1 VNVRNLVRSFE
12 CVRCGAFRCDHYAII
27 RLRRIEWSAQQIGVV
42 RGYVRRN
49 QGLFLQG
56 EDVEQ
61 LASRPTPSVGEKAA
75 QLLLGLSQEHPRAG
89 ESFWAPVWGVQK
101 ALAMLEKYGK
111 NDELPEEVSSDHSMK
126 DLRWLA
132 VISAADASE
141 LDWFVFVC
149 LMGQG
154 LIGKGVADGQ
164 ITITMPGWQEI
175 TRLQQINARSR
186 IAFVAM
192 SFLPTFTPLFETGIM
207 PAIEAAGYRAERVD
221 RTEHNNR
228 IDDEIIARIRQ
239 SRFLVADFT
248 KQRGGIYFEAG
259 YALGLGLPVIWLAR
273 ESALKKVHFDNRQY
287 NFIPWREGAWEELR
301 QRLRFRIEATIGLG
315 PLPQQE

>member
-1 VNVRNLVRSFE
+1 MRNLVQSFE

-27 RLRRIEWSAQQIGVV
+27 QLKRIEWSAQQIGAVS
-42 RGYVRRN
+42 GYVRRN

-56 EDVEQ
+56 DDVEQ

-75 QLLLGLSQEHPRAG
+75 QLLLGLGQEHPQVG
-89 ESFWAPVWGVQK
+89 ESFWAPVLGVQNAFAK
-101 ALAMLEKYGK
+101 LEKYGK
-111 NDELPEEVSSDHSMK
+111 NDELPEEVLSDHNMK

-132 VISAADASE
+132 VISAADANE
-141 LDWFVFVC
+141 LHWFLFAC

-154 LIGKGVADGQ
+154 LVGKGVADGH
-164 ITITMPGWQEI
+164 ITITMLGWQEI
-175 TRLQQINARSR
+175 ARLQQVNAGSR

-192 SFLPTFTPLFETGIM
+192 SFLPTFTPLFETAIM
-207 PAIEAAGYRAERVD
+207 PAVEAAGYRAERVD

-273 ESALKKVHFDNRQY
+273 ENALKKVHFDNRQY

-301 QRLRFRIEATIGLG
+301 ERLRFRIEATIGLG
-315 PLPQQE
+315 PLAPYK